1 MQVTIRPLAKADLA
15 EADRIFRLAFGTFV
29 SLPDPMSFAGTADY
43 VRSRW
48 LADPSAAFGAYNGD
62 DLVGSSFSA
71 NWGSFG
77 VFGPVTVRPDFWD
90 KGVAKRLLDAAMAL
104 FDEWRVRQAA
114 LLTFP
119 QSPKHIALYQKFGF
133 WPQFLTAIMSK
144 AVDPPGDAGTWSRY
158 SRLSPEEQRHCL
170 KQCADLTGAILPGL
184 NVERE
189 VRIIEDQ
196 AIGETV
202 LLRHGETLAGF
213 ATCHVGKGSE
223 AESLATTYVKFA
235 AVRPGSDAPDQFG
248 RLLVACEALAAEKGS
263 TSLVAGVNTA
273 RYPAYRAMVERGF
286 RTLFN
291 GVAMQRPN
299 EAGFNRPDCF
309 VIDDWR

>member
-104 FDEWRVRQAA
+104 FDEWRVRRAA

-144 AVDPPGDAGTWSRY
+144 AVDPPRGRRNVVAVFAPLSRRAAALPEAVCRSHGRHPPGT
-158 SRLSPEEQRHCL
+158 
-170 KQCADLTGAILPGL
+170 
-184 NVERE
+184 ER
-189 VRIIEDQ
+189 
-196 AIGETV
+196 
-202 LLRHGETLAGF
+202 
-213 ATCHVGKGSE
+213 
-223 AESLATTYVKFA
+223 
-235 AVRPGSDAPDQFG
+235 
-248 RLLVACEALAAEKGS
+248 
-263 TSLVAGVNTA
+263 
-273 RYPAYRAMVERGF
+273 
-286 RTLFN
+286 RT
-291 GVAMQRPN
+291 
-299 EAGFNRPDCF
+299 
-309 VIDDWR
+309 

>member
-1 MQVTIRPLAKADLA
+1 M
-15 EADRIFRLAFGTFV
+15 
-29 SLPDPMSFAGTADY
+29 
-43 VRSRW
+43 
-48 LADPSAAFGAYNGD
+48 
-62 DLVGSSFSA
+62 
-71 NWGSFG
+71 
-77 VFGPVTVRPDFWD
+77 FGPVTVRPDFWD

-119 QSPKHIALYQKFGF
+119 
-133 WPQFLTAIMSK
+133 K
-144 AVDPPGDAGTWSRY
+144 ARNT
-158 SRLSPEEQRHCL
+158 SRLSEVRFLASVPDSDHVEGGRADPGRRSVVAVFAPLPEEQRHCL

-235 AVRPGSDAPDQFG
+235 AVHREATRRTSSA
-248 RLLVACEALAAEKGS
+248 ACSWRVRRWPPRREARAS
-263 TSLVAGVNTA
+263 W
-273 RYPAYRAMVERGF
+273 PA
-286 RTLFN
+286 
-291 GVAMQRPN
+291 
-299 EAGFNRPDCF
+299 
-309 VIDDWR
+309 